1 MDLTTPGGAPA
12 DYESNFIAHF
22 VPQSPFRCALLYAPQ
37 PRRSSDIRVVWC
49 QKQPWIAKNPFRPP
63 MNNAD
68 LIVASLKAAGIRH
81 GFGIPSGN
89 VLPLMEAMRKGGVA
103 FVLTAHEG
111 SAGFAADV
119 SGRLMGAPGLAIAT
133 LGPGATNL
141 ATGVG
146 SAWLDRSPMIAI
158 TCNLNTDQLG
168 RRIQMWID
176 HHTLLKPITKAT
188 LRLERGRIAEI
199 MSAAIALAM
208 SEPMGPVH
216 LDLPEDVAL
225 APATEVVPSP
235 AGRIVI
241 GPAPEAEVSRAAELI
256 AAAKRP
262 VAIIGASAMRMGDPS
277 LLRKVVERH
286 GLPFATTTM
295 AKGLIDE
302 EHPLSLGCI
311 ERSCRQIQR
320 KFLRSADLIVGLG
333 YDTIEV
339 EYEAWI
345 DDVPLLS
352 VDIEP
357 PDVAPLVNL
366 VHHVGGDLDASLAR
380 LAALPPAT
388 NRWAAQALAD
398 HRGAFQQALR
408 PHTNSFSAH
417 AAIDAVR
424 RAGVLSFDV
433 GAHTHQIASQWTAH
447 APKTFLITNGWSSM
461 GFGLPG
467 AIAAKL
473 ARPDLPVVCLIGDGC
488 FQMTCG
494 EVATAK
500 RLGLTL
506 PIVVLDDRWL
516 ALIKVKQIRRQFPL
530 YGTELQEE
538 EYREPP
544 AHYFG
549 VPALGV
555 RSPDALEAAVKT
567 ALAAKG
573 PTVIEAVVDSEHYV
587 ETVYD

>member
-1 MDLTTPGGAPA
+1 
-12 DYESNFIAHF
+12 
-22 VPQSPFRCALLYAPQ
+22 
-37 PRRSSDIRVVWC
+37 
-49 QKQPWIAKNPFRPP
+49 

-68 LIVASLKAAGIRH
+68 LIVATLKAAGIGR

-89 VLPLMEAMRKGGVA
+89 VLPLMDAMRRGGID

-119 SGRLMGAPGLAIAT
+119 TGRMSGAPGLCIAT

-141 ATGVG
+141 TTGVG
-146 SAWLDRSPMIAI
+146 NAWLDRSPLIAI

-176 HHTLLKPITKAT
+176 HHALFKPITKAT
-188 LRLERGRIAEI
+188 LRLDPGRIVETLNEAVR
-199 MSAAIALAM
+199 LTK
-208 SEPMGPVH
+208 SEPQGPVH

-225 APATEVVPSP
+225 APAREELREPGLPS
-235 AGRIVI
+235 R
-241 GPAPEAEVSRAAELI
+241 PAPAPDAAVARAGELI
-256 AAAKRP
+256 AKARRP
-262 VAIIGASAMRMGDPS
+262 IAVIGSSAMRMADPG
-277 LLRKVVERH
+277 LLRRVVERY

-295 AKGLIDE
+295 AKGMIGED
-302 EHPLSLGCI
+302 HPLSIGCI
-311 ERSCRQIQR
+311 ERGCRQVQR
-320 KFLRSADLIVGLG
+320 KILRSADLIVGLG
-333 YDTIEV
+333 YDTVEV

-345 DDVPLLS
+345 ADVPLLQI
-352 VDIEP
+352 DIEAV
-357 PDVAPLVNL
+357 DVAPSVK
-366 VHHVGGDLDASLAR
+366 VAHEVTGDLDASLRR
-380 LAALPPAT
+380 LTDRPAASNEWTGGELDA
-388 NRWAAQALAD
+388 
-398 HRGAFQQALR
+398 HRRAFHAALR
-408 PHTNSFSAH
+408 PTNPNFTAH

-424 RAGVLSFDV
+424 RALPRDGVLSFDV

-447 APKTFLITNGWSSM
+447 APKTFHITNGWSSM

-500 RLGLTL
+500 RMGLTL
-506 PIVVLDDRWL
+506 PIVVLDDKWL
-516 ALIKVKQIRRQFPL
+516 ALIKVKQIRRQFPF
-530 YGTELQEE
+530 YGTELQDE
-538 EYREPP
+538 EYTEPP

-549 VPALGV
+549 VPACGV
-555 RSPDALEAAVKT
+555 RSPQALEDAVRA

-573 PTVIEAVVDSEHYV
+573 PTVIEAVVDSDHYV
-587 ETVYD
+587 DTVYD

>member
-1 MDLTTPGGAPA
+1 
-12 DYESNFIAHF
+12 
-22 VPQSPFRCALLYAPQ
+22 
-37 PRRSSDIRVVWC
+37 
-49 QKQPWIAKNPFRPP
+49 

-68 LIVASLKAAGIRH
+68 LIVATLKANGVSR

-89 VLPLMEAMRKGGVA
+89 VLPLMEAMRRGGVD

-119 SGRLMGAPGLAIAT
+119 TGRMTGAPGFCLAT

-146 SAWLDRSPMIAI
+146 NAWLDRSPMIAL

-176 HHTLLKPITKAT
+176 HHALFKPITKAT
-188 LRLERGRIAEI
+188 LRLERGSIAETLTN
-199 MSAAIALAM
+199 AIALAL
-208 SEPMGPVH
+208 SEPKGPVH

-225 APATEVVPSP
+225 AATNEPILPA
-235 AGRIVI
+235 AQRAAL
-241 GPAPEAEVSRAAELI
+241 PAPAPAALARAGALI
-256 AAAKRP
+256 ASARRP
-262 VAIIGASAMRMGDPS
+262 IAVIGASAMRMRDPQL
-277 LLRKVVERH
+277 LLRFIERH
-286 GLPFATTTM
+286 NLPFATTTM
-295 AKGLIDE
+295 AKGMIDE
-302 EHPLSLGCI
+302 DHPLALGCI
-311 ERSCRQIQR
+311 ERACRQIQR
-320 KFLRSADLIVGLG
+320 RFLRSCDLIIGVG
-333 YDTIEV
+333 YDTVEV

-345 DDVPLLS
+345 GDVPLLQI
-352 VDIEP
+352 DIEP
-357 PDVAPLVNL
+357 VDIAASVKL
-366 VHHVGGDLDASLAR
+366 VHEVTGDLDLSLAT
-380 LAALPPAT
+380 LAASS
-388 NRWAAQALAD
+388 AAGNTWSAAALAD
-398 HRGAFQQALR
+398 HRRNFQAQLR
-408 PHTNSFSAH
+408 PAGDSFTAH

-424 RAGVLSFDV
+424 RALPRNGILSFDV

-447 APKTFLITNGWSSM
+447 APKTFQITNGWSSM

-473 ARPDLPVVCLIGDGC
+473 ACPEAPVVCLLGDGC

-500 RLGLTL
+500 RLGITL

-530 YGTELQEE
+530 YGTELQVED
-538 EYREPP
+538 YRDPP
-544 AHYFG
+544 SHYFG
-549 VPALGV
+549 VPAVGV
-555 RSPDALEAAVKT
+555 RDAPALERAVT
-567 ALAAKG
+567 QALAATG

-587 ETVYD
+587 ETVYDLS

>member
-1 MDLTTPGGAPA
+1 
-12 DYESNFIAHF
+12 
-22 VPQSPFRCALLYAPQ
+22 
-37 PRRSSDIRVVWC
+37 
-49 QKQPWIAKNPFRPP
+49 

-68 LIVASLKAAGIRH
+68 LIVATLKAAGIDR

-89 VLPLMEAMRKGGVA
+89 VLPLMEAMRKGGMD

-119 SGRLMGAPGLAIAT
+119 TGRMTGVPGLCIAT

-146 SAWLDRSPMIAI
+146 NAWLDRSPMIAI

-176 HHTLLKPITKAT
+176 HHALFKPITKAT
-188 LRLERGRIAEI
+188 LRLEKGRIAETVRE
-199 MSAAIALAM
+199 AIRLAL
-208 SEPMGPVH
+208 SEPRGPVH

-225 APATEVVPSP
+225 APTNEPLAAP
-235 AGRIVI
+235 AAPAKLA
-241 GPAPEAEVSRAAELI
+241 PAPDADIAVAGNLI

-262 VAIIGASAMRMGDPS
+262 IAILGSSAMRVADPT
-277 LLRKVVERH
+277 LLRKVIEQH
-286 GLPFATTTM
+286 SLPFATTTM
-295 AKGLIDE
+295 AKGMIDE
-302 EHPLSLGCI
+302 DHPLSLGCI
-311 ERSCRQIQR
+311 ERSCRQVQR
-320 KFLRSADLIVGLG
+320 RFLQSADLIVGLG

-345 DDVPLLS
+345 GDVALLQI
-352 VDIEP
+352 DIEP
-357 PDVAPLVNL
+357 VDIAPSVRL
-366 VHHVGGDLDASLAR
+366 VHQATGDLDAALAR
-380 LAALPPAT
+380 LAALPAAT
-388 NRWAAQALAD
+388 NSWSAQALAD
-398 HRGAFQQALR
+398 HRRAFQAALR
-408 PHTNSFSAH
+408 PASTAFTAH

-424 RAGVLSFDV
+424 NTLPRDGLLAFDV
-433 GAHTHQIASQWTAH
+433 GAHTHQIAAQWTAH
-447 APKTFLITNGWSSM
+447 APKSFLITNGWSSM

-500 RLGLTL
+500 RLGITL
-506 PIVVLDDRWL
+506 PVVVLDDKWL

-530 YGTELQEE
+530 YGTALQEE
-538 EYREPP
+538 DYRAPP

-549 VPALGV
+549 VPAVGV
-555 RSPDALEAAVKT
+555 RSAEALEAAVKT
-567 ALAAKG
+567 ALAADG
-573 PTVIEAVVDSEHYV
+573 PTVIEAVVDSEHYL